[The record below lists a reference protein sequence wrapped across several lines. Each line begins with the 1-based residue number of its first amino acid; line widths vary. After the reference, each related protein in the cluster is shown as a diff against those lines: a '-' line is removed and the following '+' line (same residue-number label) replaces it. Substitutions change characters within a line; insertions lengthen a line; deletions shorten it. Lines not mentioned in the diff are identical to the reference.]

1 MEIDLCQEMWV
12 SSSEVYH
19 HVDKE
24 ILLDDAQ
31 ENLHDDVEENLAV
44 V

>member
-1 MEIDLCQEMWV
+1 MDLCREMWA

-19 HVDKE
+19 HVDKV

-31 ENLHDDVEENLAV
+31 ENLHDDAQENLAV